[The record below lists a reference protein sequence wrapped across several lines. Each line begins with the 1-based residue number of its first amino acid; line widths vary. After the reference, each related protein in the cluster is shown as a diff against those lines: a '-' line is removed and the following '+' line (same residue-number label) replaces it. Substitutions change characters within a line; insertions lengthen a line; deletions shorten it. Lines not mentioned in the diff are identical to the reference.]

1 MSFKEILHNTIYLGR
16 YESRNASAADR
27 LCSWVK
33 RLLSILVIA
42 GFLMLFLNYQFQSVL
57 ELLRTPNLPRLQTL
71 DDSGKPIPQYW
82 PQQNWGGTTSKA
94 SADTQRYHHL
104 SQGTATL
111 PMPYDWFMSLE
122 KPDASLWA
130 TLVKSL
136 FFVNGERLSGN
147 DYLLRFGFIRDE
159 ADPKYNPDG
168 LPIGFT
174 KTESL
179 NFPGLNIKA
188 EGVGFTC
195 AACHTGH
202 FIAGNGGEAKEYII
216 EGGSATT
223 DLGQLTAAITASLG
237 QTGLS
242 SKIPFFDGRFDR
254 FSRKVLG
261 TQYSAETKAAL
272 SESLANVIQAAQK
285 TADIVKVQEGF
296 TRLDALNRI
305 GNQVFSKDIDR
316 RENYQAIDAPVN
328 YPFIWTSSW
337 FKWVQYDGSIM
348 RPLVRNVG
356 ESMGVTAHVS
366 MLAAKKDGQFQS
378 SVPLQS
384 MVWIESFLKG
394 KAFNEGLKSPTW
406 PFKAINENDKNVALG
421 KTLYQQ
427 HCQGCHLP
435 VVTDPELSKYL
446 NPIGYMQ
453 DGQMKYTQDKV
464 LDLVIVKQKEIGT
477 DPAQGDVL
485 LTRLVNT
492 AGNNQGTIEQNT
504 KALGVSGII
513 CAQNTQQAYENQLFD
528 GKSKVDLIDGIHIKD
543 GGNLSFAFAL
553 GAIVDQTINAWFDA
567 NFISDPTL
575 RDKFYGGR
583 PNCLQAGQGYKARP
597 LNGVWSTAPFL
608 HNGSVATLKDLICK
622 PQEQR
627 PPYLLLGDIRFDNE
641 NLGLLQPN
649 EFTKTA
655 KKYRAKG
662 SLYTDEGYFILDTS
676 IPGNSNQGHSFSNEF
691 DPAKKYSEQKKGVIG
706 PKFKE
711 EECTAILDY
720 IKTF

>member
-1 MSFKEILHNTIYLGR
+1 MSLKKLLHNTIYLGR
-16 YESRNASAADR
+16 YESRNASVTGR
-27 LCSWVK
+27 LGSRVK
-33 RLLSILVIA
+33 RLLSTLVIA
-42 GFLMLFLNYQFQSVL
+42 GLLLLFLNYQFQSVL
-57 ELLRTPNLPRLQTL
+57 ELLRAPNLPELQTL
-71 DDSGKPIPQYW
+71 DSSGKPIPQYW
-82 PQQNWGGTTSKA
+82 PQQNWGGTTNKV
-94 SADTQRYHHL
+94 SADAQRYHHL

-130 TLVKSL
+130 TLLKSL
-136 FFVNGERLSGN
+136 FFVNSERFSDN

-159 ADPKYNPDG
+159 VDPNRNPDG

-179 NFPGLNIKA
+179 NFPGVEIKA

-202 FIAGNGGEAKEYII
+202 FIAGKGDQAKEYII
-216 EGGSATT
+216 EGGPATT
-223 DLGQLTAAITASLG
+223 DLGQLTAAIAAALG

-242 SKIPFFDGRFDR
+242 SKIPFFDSRFDR
-254 FSRKVLG
+254 FARKVLG
-261 TQYSAETKAAL
+261 TQYGAEGKAAL
-272 SESLANVIQAAQK
+272 SENLAKVIQAAQK

-366 MLAAKKDGQFQS
+366 VLAAKNDGQFQS
-378 SVPLQS
+378 SIPLQN

-394 KAFNEGLKSPTW
+394 KAFNEGLKSPAW
-406 PFKAINENDKNVALG
+406 PFETIGENNKNVALG

-427 HCQGCHLP
+427 RCQGCHLP
-435 VVTDPELSKYL
+435 VVTDPELDKHL
-446 NPIGYMQ
+446 QPIAYRQ
-453 DGQMKYTQDKV
+453 DGQIKYTTDKV
-464 LDLVIVKQKEIGT
+464 LDLVIVKQEDIGT

-513 CAQNTQQAYENQLFD
+513 CAQNTQQVYENQLFD
-528 GKSKVDLIDGIHIKD
+528 GKSKVDLIDGIHIET
-543 GGNLSFAFAL
+543 F
-553 GAIVDQTINAWFDA
+553 
-567 NFISDPTL
+567 
-575 RDKFYGGR
+575 
-583 PNCLQAGQGYKARP
+583 ARP
-597 LNGVWSTAPFL
+597 QAPKR
-608 HNGSVATLKDLICK
+608 VK
-622 PQEQR
+622 
-627 PPYLLLGDIRFDNE
+627 
-641 NLGLLQPN
+641 
-649 EFTKTA
+649 
-655 KKYRAKG
+655 
-662 SLYTDEGYFILDTS
+662 
-676 IPGNSNQGHSFSNEF
+676 
-691 DPAKKYSEQKKGVIG
+691 
-706 PKFKE
+706 
-711 EECTAILDY
+711 
-720 IKTF
+720 